1 MSIVFTKIYYA
12 KSVFLKF
19 KYYVAIKAPCD
30 NAIIYMW
37 QQECI
42 I

>member
-12 KSVFLKF
+12 KGFCLKF
-19 KYYVAIKAPCD
+19 KYYIVIKAPCD

-37 QQECI
+37 QKECI

>member
-1 MSIVFTKIYYA
+1 MSIVFTEIYYA
-12 KSVFLKF
+12 KSFFLKF
-19 KYYVAIKAPCD
+19 KYFVAIKAPCE
-30 NAIIYMW
+30 NAIIYML